1 MSHGTNKWSHA
12 WSVILKWSYV
22 IVTALFVFGISRYI
36 YSSLN
41 RPVAA
46 TLWTL
51 GAALMFFYYYVKWF
65 VAQSADDPNRI
76 RPTGQACPDYL
87 SIVPPGKLYT
97 PASPSQYFCV
107 DYVGVSRNGGLK
119 KMDPAQ
125 IDTQIKNPDYVF
137 SVDPAVD
144 FVSQS
149 AKGKFFQRLIA
160 RGLSYGSAGEG
171 GNPRHVPFPSK
182 A

>member
-1 MSHGTNKWSHA
+1 MSNGNNKWSHA
-12 WSVILKWSYV
+12 WSTILKWVYV
-22 IVTALFVFGISRYI
+22 IVVLLFILGISQYI
-36 YSSLN
+36 YSTLN

-51 GAALMFFYYYVKWF
+51 GAALLFFYYYVKWF
-65 VAQSADDPNRI
+65 VAQTANDPYMTLTN
-76 RPTGQACPDYL
+76 QACPDYL

-119 KMDPAQ
+119 KMDPKQ
-125 IDTQIKNPDYVF
+125 IATQIKNPDYRF
-137 SVDPAVD
+137 SVDPAID
-144 FVSQS
+144 FVSRS
-149 AKGKFFQRLIA
+149 AIAKFYQRLMS
-160 RGLSYGSAGEG
+160 RGLSYKDVGQG
-171 GNPRHVPFPSK
+171 GNPRRVPFPTK